1 MFLSKITSLGSHE
14 KNSALFC
21 RYSGAI
27 APQIACRDD
36 IALCCAIAAI
46 AAIARYRAAIAAIA
60 P

>member
-1 MFLSKITSLGSHE
+1 MKHVKHDFHE
-14 KNSALFC
+14 KNSALFF